1 MSKRRST
8 KRTISTEEAW
18 EAIKAGRYDLAG
30 VFQIDEGEVSK
41 LIEQYESLEYVPLPE
56 FLKLLTAAERQ
67 VIERLVQ
74 LESAYA
80 TGIPFQ
86 MAKALLM
93 SLLRIPPVQRK
104 VTDPPSDKQQTDE
117 EMDQLRKSAR
127 AAAKVASE
135 VRRSMVKDGAPPS
148 LEAIDSL
155 IEEEAKSKKVDKER
169 VRDLLEAARDG
180 DPPITLGDNKQLPV
194 VAKMPDSLHSNRQHE
209 VVVIVNGGL
218 KDPGTDVVL
227 TVTKM
232 MNGAKIPAALE
243 GLMNK
248 PVVSEFVPDKEG
260 KLRRTL
266 LSAQLTEKSLAM
278 TVEVDRAFRPAEWRH
293 NRLTICKLNS
303 NPELAAAVVE
313 VSSQLQLDFGK

>member
-1 MSKRRST
+1 MSKRKST
-8 KRTISTEEAW
+8 RRAISTEEAW

-30 VFQIDEGEVSK
+30 VFQIEEREISK
-41 LIEQYESLEYVPLPE
+41 FIEQYESLEYVPLAE

-74 LESAYA
+74 MDSAYT
-80 TGIPFQ
+80 TGIPFH

-93 SLLRIPPVQRK
+93 SLLRIPPVQRE

-117 EMDQLRKSAR
+117 EMDQLRKGVR

-135 VRRSMVKDGAPPS
+135 VRRRMINDGAPPS

-169 VRDLLEAARDG
+169 VRELLEAARDG
-180 DPPITLGDNKQLPV
+180 DPPVTLGDNKQLPV
-194 VAKMPDSLHSNRQHE
+194 VAKMPDSLHSNKQHE
-209 VVVIVNGGL
+209 VIVTVNGGL
-218 KDPGTDVVL
+218 RDPGNDVVL
-227 TVTKM
+227 TVTAM
-232 MNGAKIPAALE
+232 MNGGQVPAALE
-243 GLMNK
+243 GLINK
-248 PVVSEFVPDKEG
+248 PVASEFVPDKKG

-266 LSAQLTEKSLAM
+266 LSAQLTEKSLPM
-278 TVEVDRAFRPAEWRH
+278 TIEVDRAFRPGEWRH
-293 NRLTICKLNS
+293 NRLTICKLHS

-313 VSSQLQLDFGK
+313 VSSQLQLDFDK